1 MTLDFRGVCLGQVMN
16 NQRKAVIFG
25 LAAVGCWSTVAT
37 AFKLSLQY
45 VSPIQLVFYACISS
59 FLVLSISV
67 TFRKEW
73 GDLGQW
79 SAVDWR
85 RSLLYAIL
93 NPFLYYWVLF
103 SAYDLLPAQQAQ
115 AINYSWALTMTLL
128 AVPLLGHRLDWRDA
142 IASLICYAGVVVVAT
157 GGELFAVQSL
167 PLVGVGLALIS
178 TVLWALYWILN
189 TRDQRSPV
197 VGLMCNFLLSIPMV
211 LCLCLWRGE
220 SLLVPWQGVLGAVY
234 IGVFEMGL
242 AFVLW
247 LMAMKFTSR
256 TTDIANLIYLSPLVS
271 LLLIAWVL
279 GEAIL
284 PATIVGLG
292 LIVGGLVIQKSSVKD
307 SL

>member
-1 MTLDFRGVCLGQVMN
+1 MVNDK
-16 NQRKAVIFG
+16 KAILLG

-45 VSPIQLVFYACISS
+45 LSPVQLVFYACVSS
-59 FLVLSISV
+59 LGVLALSV
-67 TFRKEW
+67 SLRKEW
-73 GDLGQW
+73 GDFLELS
-79 SAVDWR
+79 SADWR
-85 RSLLYAIL
+85 RSFLYAVL

-128 AVPLLGHRLDWRDA
+128 AVPLLGHALRWRDA
-142 IASLICYAGVVVVAT
+142 IAALVCYAGVVIVAT
-157 GGELFAVQSL
+157 KGALFSFQDL
-167 PLVGVGLALIS
+167 PLRGVGLALLS

-189 TRDQRSPV
+189 AKDLRSPV

-211 LCLCLWRGE
+211 LALCLWRGE
-220 SLLVPWQGVLGAVY
+220 SLAVPWQGVLGATY

-247 LMAMKFTSR
+247 LMAMKLTSR
-256 TTDIANLIYLSPLVS
+256 TATVANLIYLSPLVS
-271 LLLIAWVL
+271 LVLIAVVL

-292 LIVGGLVIQKSSVKD
+292 LIMVGLVIQQKSSD
-307 SL
+307 Q